1 MIMIGDITRLQ
12 KAVTIVTKAERNH
25 VALKIIKKDIDMTL
39 YFTEAEFAD
48 LSAEVHKYWQ
58 ANKDLLLKAK
68 EL

>member
-58 ANKDLLLKAK
+58 ANKESLLKAK

>member
-1 MIMIGDITRLQ
+1 MIGDITRLQ

>member
-25 VALKIIKKDIDMTL
+25 VALKIIKKDIDITL

-58 ANKDLLLKAK
+58 ANKDSLLKAK

>member
-25 VALKIIKKDIDMTL
+25 IALKIIKKDIDMTL

-58 ANKDLLLKAK
+58 ANKDSLLKAK

>member
-1 MIMIGDITRLQ
+1 MIGDITRLQ

-25 VALKIIKKDIDMTL
+25 IALKIIKKDIDMTL

-58 ANKDLLLKAK
+58 ANKDSLLKAK

>member
-1 MIMIGDITRLQ
+1 MIGDITRLQ
-12 KAVTIVTKAERNH
+12 EAVTIVTKAERNH

-58 ANKDLLLKAK
+58 ANKESLLKAK

>member
-1 MIMIGDITRLQ
+1 MIGDITRLQ

-39 YFTEAEFAD
+39 FFTEAEFAD
-48 LSAEVHKYWQ
+48 ISAEVHKYWQ
-58 ANKDLLLKAK
+58 ANKDSLLKAK

>member
-1 MIMIGDITRLQ
+1 MIGDITRLQ

-48 LSAEVHKYWQ
+48 LSSEVHKYWQ
-58 ANKDLLLKAK
+58 ANKDSLLKAK

>member
-1 MIMIGDITRLQ
+1 MIGDITRLQ
-12 KAVTIVTKAERNH
+12 KSVTIVTKAERNH

-58 ANKDLLLKAK
+58 ANKDSLLKAK

>member
-1 MIMIGDITRLQ
+1 MIGDITRLQ
-12 KAVTIVTKAERNH
+12 KAVTIVTKAEMNH

-58 ANKDLLLKAK
+58 ANKDSLLKAK

>member
-1 MIMIGDITRLQ
+1 MIGDITRLQ

-25 VALKIIKKDIDMTL
+25 VALKIIKKDIDITL

-58 ANKDLLLKAK
+58 ANKDSVLKAK

>member
-1 MIMIGDITRLQ
+1 MIGDITRLQ

-25 VALKIIKKDIDMTL
+25 VALKIIKKDIYITL

-58 ANKDLLLKAK
+58 ANKDSLLKAK

>member
-1 MIMIGDITRLQ
+1 MIGDITRLQ

-58 ANKDLLLKAK
+58 ANKESLLKAK

>member
-1 MIMIGDITRLQ
+1 MIGDITRLQ

-58 ANKDLLLKAK
+58 ANKDSVLKAK

>member
-1 MIMIGDITRLQ
+1 MIGGITRLQ

-58 ANKDLLLKAK
+58 ANKDSLLKAK

>member
-1 MIMIGDITRLQ
+1 MIGDTTRLQ

-58 ANKDLLLKAK
+58 ANKDSLLKAK

>member
-58 ANKDLLLKAK
+58 ANKDSVLKAK